1 MLEKEVE
8 HDLKKKMHS
17 ADPTP
22 KMEILM
28 ATKVE
33 EKRAT

>member
-1 MLEKEVE
+1 MLEKVE
-8 HDLKKKMHS
+8 HDLKKKRHS

-22 KMEILM
+22 KMEISM